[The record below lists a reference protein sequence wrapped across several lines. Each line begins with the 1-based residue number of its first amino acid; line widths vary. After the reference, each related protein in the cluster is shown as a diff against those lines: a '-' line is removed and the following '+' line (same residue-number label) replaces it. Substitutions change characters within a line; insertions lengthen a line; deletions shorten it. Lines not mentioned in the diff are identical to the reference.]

1 MANLEPIGAEIP
13 DREAKGSLKELAL
26 FFLRLGTTAIGGPA
40 AQFAR

>member
-1 MANLEPIGAEIP
+1 MENLKHAGAEMP